1 MKNEKKK
8 VGKPIDPQLL
18 EKVLGGGRATVDPW
32 GVAEGEAIPQPRF
45 GSFFHS

>member
-8 VGKPIDPQLL
+8 AGKPIDPALL
-18 EKVLGGGRATVDPW
+18 EKVLGERATINPW
-32 GVAEGEAIPQPRF
+32 GLEEGEAIPQPKF